1 MTARLDR
8 ELVERGLARSRQ
20 QAAEAIRSGK
30 VLVDD
35 APATRP
41 AQGVE
46 PGLRIDV
53 TQRDPYVS
61 RAAHKLLDALAG
73 SSVDVPARV
82 LDAGAS
88 TGGFTQVLLEAG
100 AEVVYAVDVGHG
112 QLVEAL
118 RHDPRVRVRE
128 RLNLRDLVLTDLD
141 GEPVG
146 LVVADVSF
154 ISLKLLL
161 APLLSVLHA
170 DGDALLLVKPQF
182 EVGRAGLDDKGVVR
196 DPGLRQR
203 AVAGVVDA
211 AMSLGWAPV
220 WQAESALPGE
230 SGNVE
235 YFVHLRRG
243 PTDVGDDR

>member
-1 MTARLDR
+1 VTARLDR

-30 VLVDD
+30 VMVDGE
-35 APATRP
+35 PATRP
-41 AQGVE
+41 AQGVG
-46 PGLRIDV
+46 PGQRLDV
-53 TQRDPYVS
+53 TELDPYVS
-61 RAAHKLLDALAG
+61 RAAHKLVDALAG
-73 SSVDVPARV
+73 SRVEVPARV

-100 AEVVYAVDVGHG
+100 ADLVYAVDVGHG
-112 QLVEAL
+112 QLVAAL
-118 RHDPRVRVRE
+118 RDDPRVRVRE
-128 RLNLRDLVLTDLD
+128 RLNLRDLVPADLD
-141 GEPVG
+141 TEPVG

-161 APLLSVLHA
+161 APLLSVLRP

-196 DPGLRQR
+196 DPRLRQR
-203 AVAGVVDA
+203 ALSGVIDA
-211 AMSLGWAPV
+211 AIGLGWAPV
-220 WQAESALPGE
+220 WQAESSLPGE

-235 YFVHLRRG
+235 YFIHLRRG